1 MRVDSFWSL
10 LKREGFNFWAGVPCS
25 ILKPILNNIPKGMV
39 YINATREDSAL
50 GLASGAALAGKAS
63 GILIQNSGLGNII
76 NGLTS
81 FNLIYRV
88 PILLIIT
95 WRGYQGKD
103 APEHLVMG
111 KATIPFLEI
120 MGIPFKVISKDF
132 SGQIKWAVQIMK
144 DQQVPVALILKDNVI
159 Q

>member
-1 MRVDSFWSL
+1 MTADFFWSV
-10 LKREGFNFWAGVPCS
+10 LKKQGFQFWAGVPCS
-25 ILKPILNNIPKGMV
+25 ILKPILSNVPKGIV
-39 YINATREDSAL
+39 YINVVREDSAL
-50 GLASGAALAGKAS
+50 GLASGAALAGRAS

-81 FNLIYRV
+81 FSLIYQIPV
-88 PILLIIT
+88 LLIIT

-111 KATIPFLEI
+111 KAMLPFLKV
-120 MGIPFKVISKDF
+120 MNIPFKIISKDF
-132 SGQIKWAVQIMK
+132 IEQVKWAVQTMK
-144 DQQVPVALILKDNVI
+144 GRQVPVALILKDKVI